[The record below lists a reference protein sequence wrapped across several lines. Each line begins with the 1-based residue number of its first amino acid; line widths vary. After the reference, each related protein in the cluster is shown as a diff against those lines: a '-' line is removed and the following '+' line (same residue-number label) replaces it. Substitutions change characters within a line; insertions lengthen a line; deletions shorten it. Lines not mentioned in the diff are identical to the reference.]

1 MKTIQSILGN
11 ISKKI
16 WNSILQNEGYKN
28 HKDFLSS
35 YENDESTFLFI

>member
-1 MKTIQSILGN
+1 MKTIQAILGN

-16 WNSILQNEGYKN
+16 SNSILQNEGYIN

-35 YENDESTFLFI
+35 YENDENTFLFI